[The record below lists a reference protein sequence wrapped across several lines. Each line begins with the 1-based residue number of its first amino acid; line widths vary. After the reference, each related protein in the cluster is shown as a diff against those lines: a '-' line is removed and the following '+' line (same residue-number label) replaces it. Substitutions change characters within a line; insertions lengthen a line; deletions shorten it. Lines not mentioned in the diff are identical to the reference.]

1 MTSVKGWIAVQGRR
15 VVVQGPGRAACESF
29 PVDEAD
35 GRAVWIRPHH
45 TLISAGTEGA
55 AFRNAT
61 GHERYPQRV
70 GYAAVGEV
78 VREGSAFPDVR
89 RGDMVFTYA
98 AHQDPAPARG
108 LCVPLPAGL
117 SSRQAV
123 FARLATVAM
132 TALRVSAVELGDHVV
147 VLGQGVVGNLC
158 AQLFQL
164 AGAEVLVADPVAA
177 RLDTAA
183 ACGVR
188 QCVLATDPD
197 AVRQAVRDF
206 TGGRGAEATVEAVGR
221 PELVAQAMAVTGPLG
236 EVILLGSPRG
246 AHEADV
252 TPLLESV
259 HLWDRGCITLKGAH
273 EWRYPV
279 RQAAGPGCKH
289 SLERNSGIALRLIAG
304 GRLAVEPLCT
314 HVLDPGRAQEAYEG
328 LRDHPDTHLGVLFA
342 W

>member
-1 MTSVKGWIAVQGRR
+1 MAVQGRR
-15 VVVQGPGRAACESF
+15 VVIEGPGRAVCEPFS
-29 PVDEAD
+29 VDDLD
-35 GRAVWIRPHH
+35 GREVWIRPHY

-55 AFRNAT
+55 AFRGAT

-78 VREGSAFPDVR
+78 VREGAAFPEVH
-89 RGDMVFTYA
+89 RGDTVFTYA

-108 LCVPLPAGL
+108 LCLPLPDGL
-117 SSRQAV
+117 ASRQAV

-132 TALRVSAVELGDHVV
+132 TALRVSEVELGDRVV
-147 VLGQGVVGNLC
+147 VLGQGLVGNLC

-164 AGAEVLVADPVAA
+164 AGAEVLVADLVAA
-177 RLDTAA
+177 RLELAA

-188 QCVLATDPD
+188 QRVLATDP
-197 AVRQAVRDF
+197 ATVRQAVRDF
-206 TGGRGAEATVEAVGR
+206 TGGSGAEATVEAVGR
-221 PELVAQAMAVTGPLG
+221 PELVPQAMALTGRLG

-246 AHEADV
+246 GYETDV

-259 HLWDRGCITLKGAH
+259 HLWERGCITLKGAH

-279 RQAAGPGCKH
+279 RAAAGPGCKH
-289 SLERNSGIALRLIAG
+289 SLERNAGIALRLIAA

-314 HVLDPGRAQEAYEG
+314 HVLAPDQAQRAYEG
-328 LRDHPDTHLGVLFA
+328 LRDQPATYIGVLFS